1 MPRFTTDLLQSGNNV
16 GIVIPDAVVAELGG
30 KRVPV
35 VVTLNGGYSY
45 RNTTAVMGGL
55 NLVGLSAE
63 HRAASGLGGGD
74 TVEVTIE
81 RDDAP
86 REVEVPEALAVALA
100 QDPVATAAWNRLPY
114 SHRKEHARAIAEA
127 KGEDTRARRV
137 EKAIAK
143 LRGDNEH
150 PAS

>member
-1 MPRFTTDLLQSGNNV
+1 MPTFTTELLQSGNNV

-35 VVTLNGGYSY
+35 VVTLNGSYSY

-63 HRAASGLGGGD
+63 HRAASGFGGGE

-86 REVEVPEALAVALA
+86 REVDVPEALATALA
-100 QDPVATAAWNRLPY
+100 ADPVAAAAWDKLAY
-114 SHRKEHARAIAEA
+114 SHRKEHARAITEA
-127 KGEDTRARRV
+127 KADDTRDRRV
-137 EKAIAK
+137 AKAIAM
-143 LRGDNEH
+143 LRGE
-150 PAS
+150 

>member
-1 MPRFTTDLLQSGNNV
+1 MPTFTTELLQSGNNV

-35 VVTLNGGYSY
+35 VVTLDGGYSY

-63 HRAASGLGGGD
+63 HRTASGFGGGD
-74 TVEVTIE
+74 VVEVTIE

-86 REVEVPEALAVALA
+86 REVEVPEALAAALA
-100 QDPVATAAWNRLPY
+100 DDPVAAAAWGKLAY
-114 SHRKEHARAIAEA
+114 SHRKEHARAITEA
-127 KGEDTRARRV
+127 KADDTRARRV
-137 EKAIAK
+137 AKAIAM
-143 LRGDNEH
+143 LRGE
-150 PAS
+150 A

>member
-1 MPRFTTDLLQSGNNV
+1 MPTFTTELLLSGNIV
-16 GIVIPDAVVAELGG
+16 GIEIPDAVVAELGG

-35 VVTLNGGYSY
+35 VITLDGGYTY
-45 RNTTAVMGGL
+45 RNTTAVMNGR

-63 HRAASGLGGGD
+63 HRAASGYVGGE

-100 QDPVATAAWNRLPY
+100 ADPVAAAAWEKLAY
-114 SHRKEHARAIAEA
+114 SHRKEHARAITEA
-127 KGEDTRARRV
+127 KAEDTRARRV
-137 EKAIAK
+137 EKAIAM
-143 LRGDNEH
+143 LRGDGR
-150 PAS
+150 

>member
-1 MPRFTTDLLQSGNNV
+1 MPTFTTELLQSGNNV

-35 VVTLNGGYSY
+35 VVTLDGGYSY

-63 HRAASGLGGGD
+63 HRAASGYQGGE

-86 REVEVPEALAVALA
+86 REVEVPQELAAALAG
-100 QDPVATAAWNRLPY
+100 DPVASAAWDKLAY
-114 SHRKEHARAIAEA
+114 SHRKEHARAITEA
-127 KGEDTRARRV
+127 KAEDTRARRV
-137 EKAIAK
+137 AKAIAM
-143 LRGDNEH
+143 LRGD
-150 PAS
+150 A

>member
-1 MPRFTTDLLQSGNNV
+1 MPTFTTELLQSGNNV

-35 VVTLNGGYSY
+35 VVTLDGGYSY

-63 HRAASGLGGGD
+63 HRAASGFGGGD

-86 REVEVPEALAVALA
+86 REVEVPEALAAALA
-100 QDPVATAAWNRLPY
+100 DDPVAAAAWDKLAY
-114 SHRKEHARAIAEA
+114 SHRKEHARAITEA
-127 KGEDTRARRV
+127 KAEDTRARRV
-137 EKAIAK
+137 AKAIAM
-143 LRGDNEH
+143 LRGE
-150 PAS
+150 A

>member
-1 MPRFTTDLLQSGNNV
+1 MPTFTTELLQSGNNV
-16 GIVIPDAVVAELGG
+16 GIVIPDEVAAELGG

-35 VVTLNGGYSY
+35 VVTLDGGYSY

-63 HRAASGLGGGD
+63 HRAASGFGGGD

-86 REVEVPEALAVALA
+86 REVEVPEALATALA
-100 QDPVATAAWNRLPY
+100 ADPVAAAAWEKLAY
-114 SHRKEHARAIAEA
+114 SHRKEHARAITEA
-127 KGEDTRARRV
+127 KAEDTRARRV
-137 EKAIAK
+137 EKAIAM
-143 LRGDNEH
+143 LRGD
-150 PAS
+150 A

>member
-1 MPRFTTDLLQSGNNV
+1 MPTFTTELLQSGNNV

-35 VVTLNGGYSY
+35 VVTLDGRYSY

-63 HRAASGLGGGD
+63 HRAASGFRGGD
-74 TVEVTIE
+74 RVEVTIE

-86 REVEVPEALAVALA
+86 REVEVPEALAAALA
-100 QDPVATAAWNRLPY
+100 DDPVAAAAWDKLAY
-114 SHRKEHARAIAEA
+114 SHRKEHARAITEA
-127 KGEDTRARRV
+127 KAEDTRARRV
-137 EKAIAK
+137 AKAVAM
-143 LRGDNEH
+143 LRGE
-150 PAS
+150 P